1 MNQEYTYI
9 EGKEISQWDKKELS
23 DKRVKEPI
31 EYYDN
36 LNEALVQENL
46 IETMENNILSLEKE

>member
-1 MNQEYTYI
+1 MKMNQEYTYI
-9 EGKEISQWDKKELS
+9 EGKAIVKT